1 MEHITSLSPSAG
13 FFLLLTAG
21 LLTGLSHCAGMCGPL
36 VSVFALRRRAARQ
49 EVAAPLAMFQL
60 GRLTTYALLGAVMGA
75 VGGVVNVA
83 AVLRGWQG
91 AFAVGL
97 GAAMVALGL
106 GLMGWLPTRRWLESA
121 ALTHAVTHR
130 IGRLLTARHPAAPF
144 GLGLANGLL
153 PCGPVYAM
161 SLLAA
166 ATGGSARGA
175 LAMFIFG
182 LGTLPAML
190 GVGLSASALGA
201 RLRRGLF
208 RAAALL
214 VMLVGLQLTLRG
226 LALSGLIAH
235 THLGGVMLW

>member
-36 VSVFALRRRAARQ
+36 VSAFALRRRAARQ

-60 GRLTTYALLGAVMGA
+60 GRLTTYALLGAAMGA

-83 AVLRGWQG
+83 AALRGWQG
-91 AFAVGL
+91 VLSVGL

-106 GLMGWLPTRRWLESA
+106 GLMGGLPARRLESA
-121 ALTHAVTHR
+121 ALARAVTRR
-130 IGRLLTARHPAAPF
+130 IGRLLTAEHPAAPF

-166 ATGGSARGA
+166 ATGNPARGA
-175 LAMFIFG
+175 LAMFVFG

-190 GVGLSASALGA
+190 GIGLSASALGA

-214 VMLVGLQLTLRG
+214 VVLVGLQLALRG
-226 LALSGLIAH
+226 LAMNGLIAH